1 MYGECDRLLGHR
13 SSRGETR
20 ASHLKANDLAV
31 AVIVGDARL
40 LEQALLARGRRVTL
54 VQHSRA
60 EVDPVVAAASI
71 VARAEFLDR
80 LAALG
85 TGFGIPL
92 PKTAGAPVLAAARA
106 IVARHAPEAV
116 GKVAKLHFSITH
128 RVIPA

>member
-1 MYGECDRLLGHR
+1 
-13 SSRGETR
+13 
-20 ASHLKANDLAV
+20 LKANDLAV
-31 AVIVGDARL
+31 AVIVVDARL

-54 VQHSRA
+54 VQHPRA
-60 EVDPVVAAASI
+60 EVDTMVAAASI

-85 TGFGIPL
+85 TGFAIPL
-92 PKTAGAPVLAAARA
+92 PKGAGARVLAAARA
-106 IVARHAPEAV
+106 IVARHAPEAL